1 MLCKLAITPHCKKFN
16 YSKVGRSLIW
26 LATWKKQFKCL
37 VKKKKNQIDR
47 NYNRPSNKK
56 VRGLDTFPKSH
67 TNKNKTKYTN
77 IHEKV
82 KQCKLIMHTTP

>member
-37 VKKKKNQIDR
+37 GKKKKKIKLTEIITDR
-47 NYNRPSNKK
+47 QTKK
-56 VRGLDTFPKSH
+56 LEG
-67 TNKNKTKYTN
+67 
-77 IHEKV
+77 
-82 KQCKLIMHTTP
+82 